1 MNLEEIL
8 KMFES
13 EENILLLLQE
23 LMPIFEKI
31 NDYAQI
37 FQNHKVSI
45 NSEECKKAL
54 DELTGLYMYLNP
66 IYSVTKAIKQ
76 NKEDQFYTAERK
88 KIESSLDGKRFIS
101 APLDRAASA
110 HVGNYRIVRN
120 ILGKYV
126 ESCDKAI
133 SSCQSILKYMS
144 EEIKLSK
151 N

>member
-1 MNLEEIL
+1 MNYDEIL
-8 KMFES
+8 TLL
-13 EENILLLLQE
+13 ENDEQVLVFLKKLQ
-23 LMPIFEKI
+23 PTFDKI
-31 NDYAQI
+31 NNYQNL
-37 FQNHKVSI
+37 FQNHQISI
-45 NSEECKKAL
+45 NSSECKKAL